1 MPPSLLQTLLG
12 SLLDSPA
19 VVEIAEKVGGKALS
33 ILKAHFTFSAYE
45 INQAYSDGYGYTV
58 VAISVGLAAPDKKLA
73 LTQKIFN
80 SKITRE
86 FAAQIEQHYLQPFA
100 QQHGLKSDELQA
112 FRKQAVKSLK
122 AFAKH
127 KDKLFQFEQ
136 LTDEDLVA
144 LISYRETFALTD
156 LVLEQMQCLE
166 KVDDT
171 LAAFLRFE
179 GLLGESVVFFFRE
192 LVRQDERL
200 EKTQAALQ
208 REGLCIEVRTLQ
220 TALKTVEENLSQ
232 AISEKSANLVEVAQQ
247 LQDLRKTE
255 AAWQTRHEQ
264 LLRFSRRFDT
274 RLEEMLAW
282 AKDVYSTLEE
292 IHEDVIE
299 TKEEVKLTK
308 SLAEEILQLVTKLMA
323 HQGLSSQVKPRD
335 EFTQHNSESMQL
347 IRKAASQ
354 LKELPQQNPDYSRVS
369 IMVGSALSSTGDLE
383 AAERLF
389 SQAIENAH
397 NQADKA
403 LAYFNLFQ
411 VQLRRQA
418 YTEALD
424 NLQAAI
430 AIEPQRYALH
440 DIRKYPLER
449 LLGAGGMGCV
459 FLCQNHNR
467 LIRQERVVVKCLWES
482 LKGTLDEVF
491 KEPFIMRDIAGDYI
505 PEPLDFGYVD
515 SFKQERAYFV
525 TEYIDGA
532 VDGEVWLEKY
542 GPMDLETGLAVGLQ
556 IAKGLQIA
564 HEAGI
569 FHLDLKPANILLK
582 KTTEVSKTSEDSISV
597 KIIDFGLSKVATSL
611 RNEAAVSRSRSG
623 LSTFGQAVFGTL
635 DYAPPE
641 QQGFSQ
647 YGKPSATS
655 DVFAFGATMYRLWTS
670 LSPRRFSERKLP
682 EVQALRELLFDC
694 VEEVPKQR
702 PSSAR
707 QLSRDL
713 KAIKD
718 NAEKRPQA
726 ELAQR
731 RAEEERK
738 RQEDEKAW
746 QKAGQQNIKAAYQT
760 YSEGGT
766 LKQYA
771 VEAKKRL
778 PAIKEPEELAS
789 LSQAERKEDEKAWQ
803 KACQQNIKAAYQA
816 YLNGNTLKKYAEE
829 AQKRLQVLASYRYID
844 NGDGTVTDNKTGL
857 ILLKNANCFGR
868 QNWETA
874 LPKAANLA
882 HGQCGLCDGSKAGDW
897 RLPTKDEWEEMV
909 DKKYKKPALS
919 NAAGTDQWK
928 ESDAFPG
935 VQSGC
940 YWAATAYADG
950 TSFAWYVD
958 IYDGGVYVADKVNT
972 YYIWPVRGGQ

>member
-323 HQGLSSQVKPRD
+323 YQGLSSQVKPRD

-424 NLQAAI
+424 NLQA
-430 AIEPQRYALH
+430 
-440 DIRKYPLER
+440 
-449 LLGAGGMGCV
+449 V

-467 LIRQERVVVKCLWES
+467 LIRQKRVVVKCLWES

-532 VDGEVWLEKY
+532 VDGEAWLEKY

-582 KTTEVSKTSEDSISV
+582 NTSEVSKTSEDSISV

-702 PSSAR
+702 HSSAR
-707 QLSRDL
+707 QLSGT
-713 KAIKD
+713 
-718 NAEKRPQA
+718 EK
-726 ELAQR
+726 
-731 RAEEERK
+731 
-738 RQEDEKAW
+738 
-746 QKAGQQNIKAAYQT
+746 T
-760 YSEGGT
+760 
-766 LKQYA
+766 
-771 VEAKKRL
+771 
-778 PAIKEPEELAS
+778 
-789 LSQAERKEDEKAWQ
+789 
-803 KACQQNIKAAYQA
+803 
-816 YLNGNTLKKYAEE
+816 
-829 AQKRLQVLASYRYID
+829 
-844 NGDGTVTDNKTGL
+844 
-857 ILLKNANCFGR
+857 
-868 QNWETA
+868 
-874 LPKAANLA
+874 
-882 HGQCGLCDGSKAGDW
+882 
-897 RLPTKDEWEEMV
+897 
-909 DKKYKKPALS
+909 
-919 NAAGTDQWK
+919 
-928 ESDAFPG
+928 
-935 VQSGC
+935 
-940 YWAATAYADG
+940 
-950 TSFAWYVD
+950 
-958 IYDGGVYVADKVNT
+958 
-972 YYIWPVRGGQ
+972 RG